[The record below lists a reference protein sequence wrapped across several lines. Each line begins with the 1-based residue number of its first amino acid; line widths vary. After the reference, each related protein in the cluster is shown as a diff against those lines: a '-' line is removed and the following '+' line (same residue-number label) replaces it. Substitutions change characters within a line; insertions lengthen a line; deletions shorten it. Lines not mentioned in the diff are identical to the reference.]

1 MEKLKLLE
9 KKLLVDQKQLK
20 EMWVFRTW
28 LESKLISQWN
38 HLELIMNVSSQL
50 ETNLSALLET
60 YNIKGEE
67 SCPIKA
73 W

>member
-38 HLELIMNVSSQL
+38 RLELIMNVSSQL
-50 ETNLSALLET
+50 ETNLSALLEA